1 MTYGE
6 SVWPSKETSTRRFD
20 TTAEMSRHMVEQI
33 NKYVGE
39 DDILFHLGD
48 WSFSGIENIW
58 NFRKQ
63 LKVKTIHLLLGN
75 HDHHIKRN
83 RVLPNVY
90 RPSPYYSYSNLE
102 DGKPI
107 GGETPDYVES
117 QSLFTSVHEYYDVE
131 IDNILVPLIHYP
143 MENWNDRFGKA
154 FHLHGHTHG
163 MLPVKEFRLDV
174 GMDNA
179 FKLFGEYRPFS
190 WEEIKI
196 MLDEKKV

>member
-6 SVWPSKETSTRRFD
+6 SVWPKKETTTRRFD
-20 TTAEMSRHMVEQI
+20 TTADMSRHIVGQI

-63 LKVKTIHLLLGN
+63 LNVKTIHLLLGN

-90 RPSPYYSYSNLE
+90 RTEPYSQVLA

-107 GGETPDYVES
+107 GGEYPDYVEAKT
-117 QSLFTSVHEYYDVE
+117 LFASVYEYLDVE
-131 IDNILVPLIHYP
+131 IDNVLVPLIHYP

-154 FHLHGHTHG
+154 YHLHGHTHG

-179 FKLFGEYRPFS
+179 FILFGEYRPFS
-190 WEEIKI
+190 WEEIKTI
-196 MLDEKKV
+196 LNDKK